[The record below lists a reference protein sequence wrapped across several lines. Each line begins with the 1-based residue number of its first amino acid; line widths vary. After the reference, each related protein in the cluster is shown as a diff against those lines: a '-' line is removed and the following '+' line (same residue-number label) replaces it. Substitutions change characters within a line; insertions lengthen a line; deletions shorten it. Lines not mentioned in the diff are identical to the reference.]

1 MVAARGVV
9 NISGWVDLILAG
21 LLKSGAVAVMGF
33 AQTLYVLPI
42 SLFGMSIAASE
53 LPELSR
59 MRGEA
64 ERVVADR
71 VARSLRRVLY
81 FLIPSTLAYMALGDI
96 IVAAL

>member
-1 MVAARGVV
+1 
-9 NISGWVDLILAG
+9 
-21 LLKSGAVAVMGF
+21 
-33 AQTLYVLPI
+33 
-42 SLFGMSIAASE
+42 MSIAASE

-81 FLIPSTLAYMALGDI
+81 FLIPSTLAYVALGDV
-96 IVAAL
+96 IVAALYETGEFGAVETLVTWGVLAAYAIGLPASVSSRVRSAA